1 MSIDL
6 EVISNLN
13 NYIISNNIS
22 LPKLA
27 KEANLPYHNLWA
39 ILNHYNSIKV
49 GDYVS
54 ICRALNEPIDFFIP
68 KK

>member
-1 MSIDL
+1 MNIDIQ
-6 EVISNLN
+6 VISNIN

-39 ILNHYNSIKV
+39 IINQYSSIKL